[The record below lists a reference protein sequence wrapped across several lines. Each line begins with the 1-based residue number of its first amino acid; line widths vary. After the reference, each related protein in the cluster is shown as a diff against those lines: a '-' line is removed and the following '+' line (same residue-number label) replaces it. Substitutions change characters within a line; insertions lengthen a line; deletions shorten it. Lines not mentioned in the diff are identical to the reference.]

1 MKFMTLDQEHMEQM
15 KSLGSELKGKDA
27 TLCMI
32 VFNGDDSRMEAYA
45 ILEQYGALMPK
56 FEKAVE
62 LMKTDHGKSQ
72 MIVKLLPD
80 EKLTT
85 TDALYN
91 ILASFETDSFRV
103 WFLRAIKNTV
113 ETIDGPEWDL
123 NRLLGYFKGNDDV
136 QRLECLDLLQTSKM
150 VGSITKIL
158 NHFKEQ
164 DARMR
169 ALFTIGLENV
179 ELFEGRHQSILGCFT
194 ETYVLKMSLANH
206 VESSDERIKTRRDR
220 ESRPKSSSTSAEART
235 TVRKESPAQT
245 RLRIEQEQNYSAGQ
259 SISILSGSNI
269 NGTVRIGDIYQG
281 GMRIVGSQQ

>member
-1 MKFMTLDQEHMEQM
+1 MKFMTPDQEHMEQM

-32 VFNGDDSRMEAYA
+32 VLNGDDSRMEAYT
-45 ILEQYGALMPK
+45 ILEQNGALMPK
-56 FEKAVE
+56 FEKVVD
-62 LMKTDHGKSQ
+62 LMKTDQGKSQ
-72 MIVKLLPD
+72 MIVKLLPN

-103 WFLRAIKNTV
+103 WFLRAIKSTV

-123 NRLLGYFKGNDDV
+123 NRLLGYFKSADDV

-150 VGSITKIL
+150 TGSITEIL
-158 NHFKEQ
+158 NHFKDQ

-169 ALFTIGLENV
+169 ALFTIGFENI

-194 ETYVLKMSLANH
+194 EAYVLKMGLANY
-206 VESSDERIKTRRDR
+206 VRSSDERIKLRRDR
-220 ESRPKSSSTSAEART
+220 EARSKPSSTSDEAKT
-235 TVRKESPAQT
+235 TAKKESLAET

-259 SISILSGSNI
+259 SISILSGSKISGSVSIGGI
-269 NGTVRIGDIYQG
+269 NC
-281 GMRIVGSQQ
+281 GMRIVGSQK